1 MITKND
7 EYWFNFAMRTAELS
21 HCQFRHGAVILC
33 KRKPISLGCNV
44 LKNRNLKRLVG
55 NAPYNSRA
63 EARRNRSDQIHAEV
77 VAILK
82 ARTDLKGSCLYSA
95 RCRPNHL
102 PGDSA
107 PCESCSQIIALAGI
121 SCVVYWS
128 ENKLQKVFI

>member
-7 EYWFNFAMRTAELS
+7 NYWFDVAMRTAELS
-21 HCQFRHGAVILC
+21 QCQFRHGAVILC
-33 KRKPISLGCNV
+33 KRKPISLGCNIT
-44 LKNRNLKRLVG
+44 KNRNLRRLT
-55 NAPYNSRA
+55 NLAPYNKDA
-63 EARRNRSDQIHAEV
+63 EARRKRSDQIHAEV

-107 PCESCSQIIALAGI
+107 PCESCAQIIALSGI
-121 SCVVYWS
+121 SCVVFWAD
-128 ENKLQKVFI
+128 NQLQKVFL

>member
-7 EYWFNFAMRTAELS
+7 EYWFNVAMKTAELS
-21 HCQFRHGAVILC
+21 ECQFRHGAIILY

-44 LKNRNLKRLVG
+44 IKNRNLSKLVH
-55 NAPYNSRA
+55 NAPYNKEA
-63 EARRNRSDQIHAEV
+63 EARRKRSDQIHAEV

-95 RCRPNHL
+95 RCRPKHL

-107 PCESCSQIIALAGI
+107 PCESCAQIIALAGI
-121 SCVVYWS
+121 SCVVFW
-128 ENKLQKVFI
+128 ENNKLQKVFL

>member
-7 EYWFNFAMRTAELS
+7 EYWFNFAMRTAEMS
-21 HCQFRHGAVILC
+21 QCQFRHGAVILY

-44 LKNRNLKRLVG
+44 LKNRNLNRLVV
-55 NAPYNSRA
+55 NAPYNKDA
-63 EARRNRSDQIHAEV
+63 DDRRKRSDQIHAEV

-95 RCRPNHL
+95 RCRPRCL

-121 SCVVYWS
+121 SCVVFWAN
-128 ENKLQKVFI
+128 NKLEKVFI